1 MNQGAKMQK
10 RELPERWIGRL
21 QRYTDEKYGLDYAH
35 GGTLNASDFA
45 ASSLVSVG
53 FPDGSY
59 ALFRH
64 AFFITAPDW
73 KEVVVFTEHCGY
85 HIFPLV
91 DLQIEQLE
99 IRGGTLEVGECS

>member
-1 MNQGAKMQK
+1 MQK
-10 RELPERWIGRL
+10 MELPERWIRRL
-21 QRYTDEKYGLDYAH
+21 EQYTNEKYGLDYAH
-35 GGTLNASDFA
+35 RGALNASDFA
-45 ASSLVSVG
+45 TSSLVCVG

-73 KEVVVFTEHCGY
+73 KEVAVFTEHCGY

-91 DLQIEQLE
+91 DLQIERLE
-99 IRGGTLEVGECS
+99 TRGETLEEGEGS

>member
-1 MNQGAKMQK
+1 MQK
-10 RELPERWIGRL
+10 RELSERWIRRL
-21 QRYTDEKYGLDYAH
+21 EQYTDEKYGLDYAH
-35 GGTLNASDFA
+35 RGTLNASDFA
-45 ASSLVSVG
+45 ASSLVCVG

-85 HIFPLV
+85 HIFPLA
-91 DLQIEQLE
+91 DLRIERLE
-99 IRGGTLEVGECS
+99 AMGETLKEGEGI